1 MSTVTLELTDTSA
14 NENLTKKIPTNSTSD
29 DSEDE
34 SIESDIINRKNPSSK
49 FDLFIKYYIQQVKLV
64 FKSIIPDLRSFKYW
78 QIIVLILYAT
88 FNVVFS
94 ILVKR
99 PILFIFI

>member
-1 MSTVTLELTDTSA
+1 MSTVTLELTDASA
-14 NENLTKKIPTNSTSD
+14 NENLTNKIPTNSTSD

-34 SIESDIINRKNPSSK
+34 SIESDIINRKNSSSK
-49 FDLFIKYYIQQVKLV
+49 FGLFIKYYIQQLKLV

>member
-49 FDLFIKYYIQQVKLV
+49 FGLFIKYYIQQVKLV